1 MGEVVSSDQSC
12 SDGADI
18 RNALI
23 LHADEA
29 GPPCYGLGG
38 TEPTVSDAC
47 VALNRLN
54 PNYFL
59 AGEMTLDREA
69 AE

>member
-1 MGEVVSSDQSC
+1 MRKADRPGSTHSSALRVGPQSA
-12 SDGADI
+12 GA
-18 RNALI
+18 RP
-23 LHADEA
+23 
-29 GPPCYGLGG
+29 GPACYGQGG

-59 AGEMTLDREA
+59 AGEMTLDRDA